1 VENTETFEGVVIGGK
16 KFPFKYLSITQAAQI
31 RRKLIPGLFRSIG
44 IAIITL
50 LTPYNGKKRWWK
62 RIRSVAFR
70 KQGLWKLGIIPYNLR
85 CSVIKPKEA
94 EEAEENFFGTIPE
107 IVRESKRLLDF
118 HNLLSTENRN
128 KNEQL

>member
-1 VENTETFEGVVIGGK
+1 MSEDLFEGAIIGGK
-16 KFPFKYLSITQAAQI
+16 KFPFKYLSMIQAAQI
-31 RRKLIPGLFRSIG
+31 HRKLIPGLFRSVG
-44 IAIITL
+44 IAILTLIT
-50 LTPYNGKKRWWK
+50 PHNQNIRWWK
-62 RIRSVAFR
+62 RIRSVAFQ
-70 KQGLWKLGIIPYNLR
+70 KQGLWKLGVIPKELR

-94 EEAEENFFGTIPE
+94 EEAEEIFFGTIPE